1 MTPFTPDQWI
11 MLGLV
16 FLLGLLIGLFLM
28 AGRRWRR
35 LYNEEVRRNQA
46 LEAENEQLRRDA
58 REMESLRHAA
68 AKAPV
73 AEPNTSH
80 DPI

>member
-16 FLLGLLIGLFLM
+16 FLLGLLVGLFLM

-46 LEAENEQLRRDA
+46 LEAEIEQLRRDA

-68 AKAPV
+68 TKTPG
-73 AEPNTSH
+73 AEQTTSH
-80 DPI
+80 DSV